1 MYNVFNRKSVA
12 EILGVCRETVDRCR
26 KSGKLPYHKI
36 GDRIVFTESDITA
49 FLDSC
54 AVPATAV
61 PTSREK
67 LEMAK
72 RQGVQNEDAS

>member
-1 MYNVFNRKSVA
+1 MAGVFDRKTAWEFLGVSEGTFNR
-12 EILGVCRETVDRCR
+12 LMRD
-26 KSGKLPYHKI
+26 GKLPHRKI
-36 GDRIVFTESDITA
+36 RKRVVFTESDLTT

-61 PTSREK
+61 LTDREK

-72 RQGVQNEDAS
+72 RQGVQNENPS